1 MEKQMIISVMSK
13 DRPGIIA
20 EVTGAIFKLNGDLAD
35 LSQSILRG
43 YLTMTL
49 IAAFPGSVS
58 AQDVHAAISQVESG
72 SRFDVIVK
80 LMDAPLNTTAVLL
93 PPKTY
98 IVTAQGENKSG
109 LVYGISSF
117 CYERGINILDLSTT
131 LTSGCYTM
139 ILQIDLSEIES
150 IKDLRRELDLYAKE
164 AEMHVMM
171 QHYDIFKV
179 THEVTLI

>member
-20 EVTGAIFKLNGDLAD
+20 EVTGAIFELNGDLAD

-49 IAAFPGSVS
+49 IAAFPEAVS
-58 AQDVHAAISQVESG
+58 PPEVHTAISQVDSEN
-72 SRFDVIVK
+72 RFDVIVK
-80 LMDAPLNTTAVLL
+80 LMDTPLDTTVTLL

-117 CYERGINILDLSTT
+117 CCERGINILDLSTT
-131 LTSGCYTM
+131 LTAGRYTM
-139 ILQIDLSEIES
+139 ILQIDLSAIES
-150 IKDLRRELDLYAKE
+150 IKDLRHELDLYAEK
-164 AEMHVMM
+164 AGMHVMM